1 MGWKKLFL
9 KVIKEDFLGHPV
21 VKILP
26 SKAGDAGS
34 DWGTKIP
41 QAVGQ
46 LSPGAT
52 TKACAPQ
59 LQRAHVLQWRAHVRT
74 QLSQNNFF
82 FKGH

>member
-21 VKILP
+21 VKNLP

-59 LQRAHVLQWRAHVRT
+59 LTESPRAAVESSCEDPAQA
-74 QLSQNNFF
+74 
-82 FKGH
+82 K